1 MQITITN
8 EDIEYAEKILLPAN
22 KHFDEER
29 RNFIT
34 NLDTIDLQAVPGSGK
49 TTALLAKLIILEK
62 KMPFP
67 DGSGVLILSHTNT
80 AVEEIQSKLQ
90 TIAPKLFNYPNFVG
104 TIQSFTD
111 TFLALPYYAHVH
123 KTHPYRIDDD
133 IYFEQCELALKYK
146 YSRWKW
152 FSYRTYKVQM
162 ATLLTAQIDQD
173 GCAKCINGLKNLE
186 CDIAKEIA
194 KFKYDNVK
202 KGLLTYNDA
211 FEFANF
217 YIHDNPRIVT
227 IFQKRFKYV
236 FVDEMQDMHS
246 HQIKL
251 LDELFYT
258 SGWNSQ

>member
-1 MQITITN
+1 MQIIITN

-90 TIAPKLFNYPNFVG
+90 TIAPKLFNFPNFVG

-133 IYFEQCELALKYK
+133 IYFRRCELALKYK
-146 YSRWKW
+146 YSSLTW
-152 FSYRTYKVQM
+152 FSYRPHKVQM
-162 ATLLTAQIDQD
+162 TTLLTAKVDQN
-173 GCAKCINGLKNLE
+173 GCAKCINGLKNL
-186 CDIAKEIA
+186 K
-194 KFKYDNVK
+194 
-202 KGLLTYNDA
+202 
-211 FEFANF
+211 
-217 YIHDNPRIVT
+217 
-227 IFQKRFKYV
+227 
-236 FVDEMQDMHS
+236 
-246 HQIKL
+246 
-251 LDELFYT
+251 
-258 SGWNSQ
+258 